1 MRRAVIYLDGSP
13 NDKDSLSFALSF
25 CERMSARLSVVLILE
40 PEQMF
45 PAPMDSFVAV
55 IDNSAQREAHAALGR
70 QAYRDMCA
78 GKSFAEFS
86 EATMGIADAI
96 EAGGYLYDVTIL
108 ERLTS
113 SEGAEVVNFN
123 AALFNSG
130 APVLINPPG
139 GVVSAAERVALVWN
153 DTVPRG
159 ARHPLV
165 GADPQV
171 RQERRR
177 VHQCGQWAG
186 KTAGCA
192 ALSLLSRHR
201 CFGEELQS
209 GPSHRAGTGPCR
221 ARSGE
226 RGGLRFHGHGR
237 VRRKPY
243 GGSTG
248 PRPRDREG
256 CHRMQNSAVGAGVI
270 GLCDCLP

>member
-78 GKSFAEFS
+78 GKSFADFA

-130 APVLINPPG
+130 APVLIPPPG
-139 GVVSAAERVALVWN
+139 NAVSAAERVALVWN
-153 DTVPRG
+153 DTVPAARAIRSSLPILKCAKSVTVFTNADNGRAKPQDVQRYLSCHDIAASVKSFRAGHLTARG
-159 ARHPLV
+159 RGRAVLEAV
-165 GADPQV
+165 SEAGSDFMIMGA
-171 RQERRR
+171 
-177 VHQCGQWAG
+177 
-186 KTAGCA
+186 
-192 ALSLLSRHR
+192 
-201 CFGEELQS
+201 FGESRMEALL
-209 GPSHRAGTGPCR
+209 GLGRATEKVVTACKIPLLVQ
-221 ARSGE
+221 A
-226 RGGLRFHGHGR
+226 
-237 VRRKPY
+237 
-243 GGSTG
+243 
-248 PRPRDREG
+248 
-256 CHRMQNSAVGAGVI
+256 
-270 GLCDCLP
+270 